1 MILEALQKLV
11 ERRDLSPEEAF
22 ATMEEMMSGKASDPQ
37 IAAFLTALRCK
48 GETVGEITSFARA
61 MREKVTR
68 VRVRSH
74 VEASSSGTD
83 DTRLVDT
90 CGTGGDAGHTLNIST
105 AAAFVT
111 AGTGVQV
118 AKHGN
123 RSVSSLCGSADV
135 MEALGVDLALTP
147 EQVGDCID
155 EVGIGFL
162 YAPLL
167 HTAMRYVMT
176 ARRNIRI
183 RTVFNILGPLTNPA
197 QASAQVVGVYEE
209 RLTELL
215 ARALNDLGSKRAFVV
230 FGLDGL
236 DELSP
241 TGESRVS
248 EVKDGHVHT
257 YMLSPED
264 FGLKRTTLRDLQGGS
279 AVENAAIIKQILG
292 GEKGPKRNVVVM
304 NAALAI
310 VAGGK
315 ADDLKEG
322 VGLAARSIDTGAAME
337 KLCSLVEFSRRC
349 CRQ

>member
-1 MILEALQKLV
+1 MILEALQKVV

-22 ATMEEMMSGKASDPQ
+22 MTMEEMMSGKASDPQ

-61 MREKVTR
+61 MRT
-68 VRVRSH
+68 H
-74 VEASSSGTD
+74 VSPVVVGA
-83 DTRLVDT
+83 RCNVPLLVDT
-90 CGTGGDAGHTLNIST
+90 CGTGGDAGHTFNIST

-111 AGTGVQV
+111 AGTGVRV

-135 MEALGVDLALTP
+135 MEALGVDLTLTP
-147 EQVGDCID
+147 EQVGNCID

-176 ARRNIRI
+176 ARRDIRI

-197 QASAQVVGVYEE
+197 GASAQVVGVYED

-215 ARALNDLGSKRAFVV
+215 ASALNDLGSKRAFVV

-257 YMLSPED
+257 YVVSPED
-264 FGLKRTTLRDLQGGS
+264 FGLQRATLRDLQGGS
-279 AVENAAIIKQILG
+279 AAENAAIIKKILG
-292 GEKGPKRNVVVM
+292 GEMGPKRDVVVM

-315 ADDLKEG
+315 ADDFKEG
-322 VGLAARSIDTGAAME
+322 VRLAARSIDAGAAME
-337 KLCSLVEFSRRC
+337 KLCRLVEFSRRY